1 MNRTDE
7 IAKLCSEY
15 DDVMQKLRSF
25 LTPRPADHLRVLT
38 RQDQDRCYDLFQ
50 ELAAVLARLREIQL
64 ERKEDVQADLPAFH
78 SHPAE

>member
-25 LTPRPADHLRVLT
+25 LTPQPADRLRVLT

-50 ELAAVLARLREIQL
+50 ELAAVLARLKEVQL
-64 ERKEDVQADLPAFH
+64 ERKEDVQADLSAFNSH
-78 SHPAE
+78 SAE